1 MSSYDEMHGVLEC
14 TDKSEMNTGFGRKT
28 LKKEIVEDSAQKNI
42 KNGPE
47 RW

>member
-1 MSSYDEMHGVLEC
+1 MRGVLVC
-14 TDKSEMNTGFGRKT
+14 IDRTEMNTGFGMKT
-28 LKKEIVEDSAQKNI
+28 LKKETVEDSAQNNI